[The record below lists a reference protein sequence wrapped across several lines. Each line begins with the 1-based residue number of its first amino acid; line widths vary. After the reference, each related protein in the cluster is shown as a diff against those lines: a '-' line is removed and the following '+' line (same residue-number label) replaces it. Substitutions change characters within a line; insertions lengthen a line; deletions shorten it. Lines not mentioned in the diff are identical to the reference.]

1 MALVIVTERVSNGST
16 LSALG
21 NKLILGRLA
30 SVTGSSLVSA
40 SSDLLLLLRKYWCI
54 TCDLTRLKLRDA
66 MSDGLVYVTNS
77 RSGCGVERAVSK

>member
-1 MALVIVTERVSNGST
+1 MGQLFPPP
-16 LSALG
+16 G

-40 SSDLLLLLRKYWCI
+40 SSNLLLILRKCWYI
-54 TCDLTRLKLRDA
+54 TCDLTCLKFRDA

-77 RSGCGVERAVSK
+77 RSGCGVERPVSK